1 MLTLHTSRFGKME
14 IEPKRVIHFP
24 QGLPGFPE
32 RKDYVILEHKPGSPF
47 CWLQSLEQSDLA
59 FVLINPFLIKADYLQ
74 DLSREEK
81 KAFEVESGG
90 DLVVFALVTIPPGAV
105 EKMTANLLGPLVID
119 VKNKIGSQIILANS
133 GYNHRHPLA
142 AA

>member
-1 MLTLHTSRFGKME
+1 MLTIHTSRFGKME
-14 IEPKRVIHFP
+14 IDPKRVIHFP
-24 QGLPGFPE
+24 QGLLGFQE
-32 RKDYVILEHKPGSPF
+32 KKDYVILEHKPGSPF
-47 CWLQSLEQSDLA
+47 CCLQSMEQSDLA
-59 FVLINPFLIKADYLQ
+59 FVLINPFLVKADYLQ

-81 KAFEVESGG
+81 KAFGGEGNG

-105 EKMTANLLGPLVID
+105 EKMTANLVGPLVID
-119 VKNKIGSQIILANS
+119 VKNRIGSQVILANS